1 MYSIETSFAGC
12 LLPCETDNREPI
24 PIDFIFASFNTVIFS
39 NLLIFFSFKASLL
52 KNVGLHI
59 FGGVLPKSLANLIPL
74 AIALPFNTYL
84 LNILLGMIA
93 SETKPNCLIF
103 DTFFSFL
110 YVYL

>member
-24 PIDFIFASFNTVIFS
+24 PIDFILASFNTVILS

-59 FGGVLPKSLANLIPL
+59 LGGVLPKSLANLIPL
-74 AIALPFNTYL
+74 AIALPFVTNL
-84 LNILLGMIA
+84 LNILFEMIVSA
-93 SETKPNCLIF
+93 TKLHC
-103 DTFFSFL
+103 
-110 YVYL
+110 